1 MPVQTSTPISMD
13 NVATQ
18 SGVYQYNLGHYRTPF
33 YFEINYSTSSP
44 HGYMP
49 VSGQTSLERCRGM
62 YNANL
67 RNSIDYTVGN
77 YPCSEMHGETHS
89 GTWYFNAP
97 IRDYYYAMYY
107 QGPYGYDTYLYNAEW
122 NCSRSQAHM
131 FPNEYISYLGYYD
144 NRYTT
149 GENIPMAT
157 FGNAHGG
164 SGTEKVSMANMAGYV
179 GGYWYYY
186 DRFGIEM
193 FGNQSFGGYWANV
206 VPGQGTSIISWIA
219 SGSYGFGQWK
229 SGGGTLYVGAYYMQY
244 SVFSAVSTYTV
255 ISMFGSPWS
264 HPNVQGTYSFNA
276 CIGKWSYYSYS
287 TNLQLYPRQQLYK
300 NTITSQG
307 FGSNSYYNCT
317 IEYRTNYQQLAN
329 FYTI

>member
-1 MPVQTSTPISMD
+1 MPVQTGTPISMD

-18 SGVYQYNLGHYRTPF
+18 SGVYQYNLGHYYTPY
-33 YFEINYSTSSP
+33 YFEIYYSGSTP
-44 HGYMP
+44 HGFMP
-49 VSGQTSLERCRGM
+49 TSGQTSLERCRGM
-62 YNANL
+62 YQANL

-77 YPCSEMHGETHS
+77 YPCSEMVSETHS

-97 IRDYYYAMYY
+97 VRDYYYAQYY

-157 FGNAHGG
+157 FGNAAGNNG
-164 SGTEKVSMANMAGYV
+164 AERVSMANMAGYV

-193 FGNQSFGGYWANV
+193 FGNQSFGGYWANCL
-206 VPGQGTSIISWIA
+206 PGQGTSIITWIA
-219 SGSYGFGQWK
+219 SGSYGFGHWK
-229 SGGGTLYVGAYYMQY
+229 SGGGTMYVGAYYMQY

-255 ISMFGSPWS
+255 ISMFGSPWA
-264 HPNVQGTYSFNA
+264 HPNVQSTYSFNA

-287 TNLQLYPRQQLYK
+287 TNLQLYPRQQFYK

-307 FGSNSYYNCT
+307 FGSQSYYNCT
-317 IEYRTNYQQLAN
+317 LEYRTNYQQLGN
-329 FYTI
+329 FTTI